1 MPTAGPKIFN
11 FQLSIKINGVNV
23 MLNSKQRA
31 ELRAEANGLDP
42 IFQIGK
48 EGVTESVIAQIE
60 DTFNTRE
67 LFKVKV
73 HLETSPES
81 PKEIASKI
89 AEATK
94 CDVVQVVGGTI
105 VLFRI
110 NLMLR
115 QRAAEKKKRAK
126 EKAEKEAIKRRT
138 ERKKRKYGVQ

>member
-1 MPTAGPKIFN
+1 MGR
-11 FQLSIKINGVNV
+11 NGVYN
-23 MLNSKQRA
+23 MLKSKQRA
-31 ELRAEANGLDP
+31 QLRAEANGLDP

-73 HLETSPES
+73 HLETSPET
-81 PKEIASKI
+81 PTEIAAKI
-89 AEATK
+89 SEATN

-138 ERKKRKYGVQ
+138 ERKKKKYGVQ

>member
-1 MPTAGPKIFN
+1 
-11 FQLSIKINGVNV
+11 

-31 ELRAEANGLDP
+31 QLRAEANGLDP

-48 EGVTESVIAQIE
+48 EGVTESVIAQVE

-67 LFKVKV
+67 LFKIKV
-73 HLETSPES
+73 HLETSPET
-81 PKEIASKI
+81 PKEIAQRI

-126 EKAEKEAIKRRT
+126 EKAQKEAIKRRT

>member
-1 MPTAGPKIFN
+1 
-11 FQLSIKINGVNV
+11 

-48 EGVTESVIAQIE
+48 EGVTESVIAQVE

-73 HLETSPES
+73 HLETSPET
-81 PKEIASKI
+81 PKEIANKI

-115 QRAAEKKKRAK
+115 QKAAEKKKRAK

-138 ERKKRKYGVQ
+138 ERKKKKYGVQ

>member
-1 MPTAGPKIFN
+1 M
-11 FQLSIKINGVNV
+11 LS
-23 MLNSKQRA
+23 SKQRA
-31 ELRAEANGLDP
+31 QLRAEANGLDP

-73 HLETSPES
+73 HLETSPET

-89 AEATK
+89 AEATR

-115 QRAAEKKKRAK
+115 QRAAEKKKRAT
-126 EKAEKEAIKRRT
+126 EKEAIKRRT
-138 ERKKRKYGVQ
+138 ERKKKKYGVQ

>member
-1 MPTAGPKIFN
+1 MER
-11 FQLSIKINGVNV
+11 NGVYK

-31 ELRAEANGLDP
+31 QLRAEANGLDP

-48 EGVTESVIAQIE
+48 EGVTESVIAQVE

-67 LFKVKV
+67 LFKIKV
-73 HLETSPES
+73 HLETSPET
-81 PKEIASKI
+81 PKEIAQKI

-110 NLMLR
+110 NLLLR
-115 QRAAEKKKRAK
+115 QKAAEKKKRAK
-126 EKAEKEAIKRRT
+126 EKAQKEAIKKRT
-138 ERKKRKYGVQ
+138 ERNRRKYGGQ

>member
-1 MPTAGPKIFN
+1 MER
-11 FQLSIKINGVNV
+11 NGVYK

-31 ELRAEANGLDP
+31 QLRAEANGLDP

-48 EGVTESVIAQIE
+48 EGVTESVIAQVE

-67 LFKVKV
+67 LFKIKV
-73 HLETSPES
+73 HLETSPET
-81 PKEIASKI
+81 PKEIAQKI

-110 NLMLR
+110 NLILR
-115 QRAAEKKKRAK
+115 QKAAEKKKRAK
-126 EKAEKEAIKRRT
+126 EKAQKEAIKKRT
-138 ERKKRKYGVQ
+138 ERNRRKYSGQ

>member
-1 MPTAGPKIFN
+1 
-11 FQLSIKINGVNV
+11 

-31 ELRAEANGLDP
+31 ALRAEANGLDP

-48 EGVTESVIAQIE
+48 EGVTDAVIAQVE

-67 LFKVKV
+67 LFKIKV
-73 HLETSPES
+73 HLETSPET
-81 PKEIASKI
+81 PKEIANKI
-89 AEATK
+89 AEATN

-115 QRAAEKKKRAK
+115 QRTAEKKKRAK
-126 EKAEKEAIKRRT
+126 EKAQKEAIKKRT
-138 ERKKRKYGVQ
+138 ERNRRKYGC

>member
-1 MPTAGPKIFN
+1 MER
-11 FQLSIKINGVNV
+11 NGVYK

-31 ELRAEANGLDP
+31 QLRAEANGLDP

-48 EGVTESVIAQIE
+48 EGVTESVISQVE

-67 LFKVKV
+67 LFKIKV
-73 HLETSPES
+73 HLETSPET
-81 PKEIASKI
+81 PKEIAQKI

-115 QRAAEKKKRAK
+115 QKAAEKKKRAK
-126 EKAEKEAIKRRT
+126 EKAQKEAIKKRT
-138 ERKKRKYGVQ
+138 ERNRRKYSGQ